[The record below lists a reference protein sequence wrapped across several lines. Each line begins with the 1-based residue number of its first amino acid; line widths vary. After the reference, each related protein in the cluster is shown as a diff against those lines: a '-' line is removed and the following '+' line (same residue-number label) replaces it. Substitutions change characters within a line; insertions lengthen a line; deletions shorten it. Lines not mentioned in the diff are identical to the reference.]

1 MAKKKNNKK
10 AALSMT
16 TTELT
21 PPLSPSQLKP
31 FPEKTS
37 PRFTP
42 PTLPVA
48 NIAPSLNLSPTL
60 STTNSNNPLS
70 SEFNPFLIPPP
81 VYHHDDPQQSAAVE
95 DDWEIPDPQP
105 LKRKLKKAKKNQPVL
120 WLPDE
125 STDYENSEAPLSDC
139 PPETIQSETDRHS
152 ETEREESEASFSVH
166 KIQEQP
172 VEPVE
177 EKSIPKPVVKH
188 LTAESKA
195 TKSEPSIKPPSAK
208 AKPAS
213 ALESALQP
221 KKIKPAPETAS
232 APTPEK
238 ESDSEAAVPIAS
250 PEVKEPS
257 AKPETPKSKGAA
269 ETNEV
274 SAVNETATRD
284 PEQPSPIV
292 TTEDLRSN
300 QAHPPQGGHWP
311 SGYYGQHHPHP
322 PRNMAYQPPFH
333 YGMSPPINGSPYQPP
348 YSNYPSGYPAY
359 GNGSPMQR
367 HDSFGSARSIAGDH
381 GPMPSDNA
389 AAVEDDPA
397 DLLNRVSSIL
407 PDIHMLIDRHKNTH
421 GELSLREQLIR
432 KEKAE
437 SAEAARNKD
446 EYINRLI
453 KQLHDAEQTNAAEAS
468 KFRLHI
474 GNLEDKRKDLE
485 EKLLDA
491 ELSRKAVQ
499 AMNKQLSEEK
509 ETLLEDKLT
518 MTKLAAEEKD
528 RVAKEFEECKVKA
541 EQALEAEKQRTAEE
555 KVRLL
560 RDLEDLK
567 AVALDAKKLQLDQ
580 EHDKALKEQQ
590 ESFNA
595 QKLKLVEDF
604 VKEKEELRTSFQAQK
619 KEIEANFETLRK
631 DLEGKLNS
639 TQANLEQVIKTEREG
654 REQWGAERETL
665 TKGWEQERDGREKEV
680 EDQRQGLIKSHEEEM
695 AALARKHKDDINEQT
710 MGFVSLQE
718 GINKKMTAENE
729 GLREQIASLKKA
741 WDQDKEKFDGVVGE
755 LSGVAETLDTEKG
768 RLQKL
773 VEGYGEITDVKS
785 KGDAYYIDAFARLS
799 NHILDLATTQ
809 FVSLPSNLNPDALA
823 RIPAALPS
831 ILDGST
837 ASCDLRACFIAHTIS
852 CILTVR
858 VFTPFLFS
866 LGQLS
871 DQADALLTNLGH
883 QLSSKSTR
891 KEAIWR
897 QHTLTAAYTTTDAK
911 ARINSAAGGVIE
923 EIITSIMPFTEA
935 SAEEAVRAAVRPIV
949 KLAVEV
955 WRYARLEREAIGAS
969 MLETTAEEI
978 AEDGLW
984 VPPSFVHS
992 SYPANTVKPVFQHG
1006 SKQLLLKIFPIIR
1019 REPIHQCFRQSEAD
1033 MEDDGCL
1040 YSSGI
1045 ALYKNS
1051 PPVLARLAE
1060 LRRGSGPPSPSES
1073 LTFIGELKEAVAPRL
1088 QPTSDYLSPNNFPA
1102 PYPPPL
1108 TTPCP
1113 SPALH
1118 PRTSPPTPLFRA
1130 VGEINGQDNRS
1141 ERSISPALRRRDTPS
1156 LGTLHHNASIL
1167 SWQTWEGPNPH
1178 LEKEKEA
1185 EVGRSKYE
1193 SKNGFSPALARVRKE
1208 SAR

>member
-1 MAKKKNNKK
+1 MAKKNNNKK
-10 AALSMT
+10 AAPST
-16 TTELT
+16 RAAETATNTTELT
-21 PPLSPSQLKP
+21 PALSPSQLKP
-31 FPEKTS
+31 FTEETS
-37 PRFTP
+37 LAFSLP
-42 PTLPVA
+42 PSPVA
-48 NIAPSLNLSPTL
+48 KIAPSFHLSPTL
-60 STTNSNNPLS
+60 STTDSNNPLS
-70 SEFNPFLIPPP
+70 SDFNPFLIPPP
-81 VYHHDDPQQSAAVE
+81 FYHYDDPQESAAVE
-95 DDWEIPDPQP
+95 DDWEIPEPQP
-105 LKRKLKKAKKNQPVL
+105 LKRKSKKARKKQPIL
-120 WLPDE
+120 QIPEDP
-125 STDYENSEAPLSDC
+125 TDYENSDAPLSDC
-139 PPETIQSETDRHS
+139 PPDTIQSETDCHS
-152 ETEREESEASFSVH
+152 DTEREEVH
-166 KIQEQP
+166 VKEEP
-172 VEPVE
+172 PSKVE
-177 EKSIPKPVVKH
+177 
-188 LTAESKA
+188 T
-195 TKSEPSIKPPSAK
+195 TEPEPSAK
-208 AKPAS
+208 AATAKLEPAS
-213 ALESALQP
+213 ITEPGLQP
-221 KKIKPAPETAS
+221 KPNDSASEKVSVPNQEKQLDPETAV
-232 APTPEK
+232 PV
-238 ESDSEAAVPIAS
+238 AVPKA
-250 PEVKEPS
+250 EEQL
-257 AKPETPKSKGAA
+257 AKPQTSKSEGAA

-274 SAVNETATRD
+274 SAGNEIATRD
-284 PEQPSPIV
+284 PEQLSSTI
-292 TTEDLRSN
+292 TTEDLKSN
-300 QAHPPQGGHWP
+300 QAHPAQSGYWP

-322 PRNMAYQPPFH
+322 SRNMAYQPPFP
-333 YGMSPPINGSPYQPP
+333 YGMSPPINGPSYHPP
-348 YSNYPSGYPAY
+348 YSNYPGYPAY
-359 GNGSPMQR
+359 GNGSSMQR

-381 GPMPSDNA
+381 GPIPSDNA
-389 AAVEDDPA
+389 SIVEDDPA

-453 KQLHDAEQTNAAEAS
+453 KQLHEAEQNNVADAS

-474 GNLEDKRKDLE
+474 GNLEDKRKEME
-485 EKLLDA
+485 ENLLDA

-509 ETLLEDKLT
+509 ESLIEDKLAT
-518 MTKLAAEEKD
+518 AKLAAEEKD
-528 RVAKEFEECKVKA
+528 RVAKELEECKIKA
-541 EQALEAEKQRTAEE
+541 EQLLEAEKQKTAEE

-567 AVALDAKKLQLDQ
+567 AAALDAQKLQLDK

-590 ESFNA
+590 ESFDA
-595 QKLKLVEDF
+595 QRLKMVEDF
-604 VKEKEELRTSFQAQK
+604 AKEKDELRTSLQAQR
-619 KEIEANFETLRK
+619 KEIESNFETMRK

-654 REQWGAERETL
+654 REQWGAERETI
-665 TKGWEQERDGREKEV
+665 TRGWEQERDSREREV
-680 EDQRQGLIKSHEEEM
+680 EDQRQGLIKSHEEEI
-695 AALARKHKDDINEQT
+695 AVLVRKHRDDINEQT

-729 GLREQIASLKKA
+729 GLREQLESLKKA
-741 WDQDKEKFDGVVGE
+741 WDQDKEKFEGIVRE
-755 LSGVAETLDTEKG
+755 LSGVAEALDSEKG

-785 KGDAYYIDAFARLS
+785 KGDAYYIDAFASLS
-799 NHILDLATTQ
+799 NQIVELATTQ
-809 FVSLPSNLNPDALA
+809 FVSLPSNPDPDALA
-823 RIPAALPS
+823 RIPATLPS
-831 ILDGST
+831 ILDNST
-837 ASCDLRACFIAHTIS
+837 ASCDLRASFIAHTIS
-852 CILTVR
+852 SILTVR

-866 LGQLS
+866 LGLIS

-935 SAEEAVRAAVRPIV
+935 DAEEAVRAAVRPIV

-969 MLETTAEEI
+969 MLEPAAEKNLE
-978 AEDGLW
+978 EDLW
-984 VPPSFVHS
+984 VPQSFESS
-992 SYPANTVKPVFQHG
+992 SYPVHVVKPVSRHG
-1006 SKQLLLKIFPIIR
+1006 SKQLLLKIFPVIR
-1019 REPIHQCFRQSEAD
+1019 REPIHQCFRQSETD

-1040 YSSGI
+1040 YSPGI

-1060 LRRGSGPPSPSES
+1060 LRRRSGASSPTES

-1088 QPTSDYLSPNNFPA
+1088 QPSSDHLPLHSAPA

-1113 SPALH
+1113 SPTLA
-1118 PRTSPPTPLFRA
+1118 PRTGPPTPLFRA
-1130 VGEINGQDNRS
+1130 VGEIDGQDNHS
-1141 ERSISPALRRRDTPS
+1141 ERSISPALRRTGTPS

-1167 SWQTWEGPNPH
+1167 SWQTWEGPNPS
-1178 LEKEKEA
+1178 LQKEKER
-1185 EVGRSKYE
+1185 ENVKETELGTSKYE
-1193 SKNGFSPALARVRKE
+1193 GKNGFSPALARVRKE